1 MDRVTLSV
9 AHRASTGSARTA
21 FASEFISSRPF
32 ALSLSKGASYA
43 ALQAG
48 FDKLSPNGSAFDS
61 TPFALS
67 LSKGASTTLIT
78 PKKDAA

>member
-1 MDRVTLSV
+1 MTLSV
-9 AHRASTGSARTA
+9 AHRASTSSARTA

-32 ALSLSKGASYA
+32 ALSLSKGASTTLPFKRA
-43 ALQAG
+43 STSSARTG
-48 FDKLSPNGSAFDS
+48 LSFDS
-61 TPFALS
+61 RTPFALS

>member
-9 AHRASTGSARTA
+9 AHRASTSSARTA

-32 ALSLSKGASYA
+32 ALSLSKGASA
-43 ALQAG
+43 TLPFKGFRQAQ
-48 FDKLSPNGSAFDS
+48 PERVCR